1 LVKCRNTGCWSSYN
15 KNLTPNIDDEDN
27 SKFPATQEP
36 AGNFKEFAVSGKV
49 TAAIGSNKR
58 YR

>member
-1 LVKCRNTGCWSSYN
+1 V
-15 KNLTPNIDDEDN
+15 
-27 SKFPATQEP
+27 TQEP

-49 TAAIGSNKR
+49 TAAIGSKKW